1 MKKVV
6 LIAYGI
12 VYLCAACL
20 LAGCGGG
27 NPTPSEIKVIIESPR
42 PTESAGVRATGS
54 KSMESGKPS
63 SSQSS
68 SSQPSGSQPS
78 GSQSSGSQ
86 PSGSESGSSQPSGS
100 QPSGSQSGGSSQ
112 SPQASGG
119 QKTVEPQQLISK
131 EEAEALLGE
140 TVKGGETKEQP
151 ALGIKTVVYS
161 PEKQDSKGFIKVS
174 IIEKSALS
182 SKGADKPDGVFQA
195 VNGALGDPK
204 SSESGIGDQAFETA
218 PALHIMAGEYYI
230 SIAAGGEDPQKAK
243 EVLKTAGRLAVNN
256 MKKLQGQ

>member
-6 LIAYGI
+6 LIAFGF

-78 GSQSSGSQ
+78 GSQSSSSQ
-86 PSGSESGSSQPSGS
+86 PSSSQSGSSQPSGS
-100 QPSGSQSGGSSQ
+100 QTGGSSQ

-140 TVKGGETKEQP
+140 TVKEGEAKEQP

-161 PEKQDSKGFIKVS
+161 PEKQDSKAFIKVS

-182 SKGADKPDGVFQA
+182 AKGADKPDGIFQA

-204 SSESGIGDQAFETA
+204 SSESGIGDEAFETA